1 MHAFLGTTCHYFSD
15 TTSPALQSSLL
26 QFQKFSGSH
35 TGVRIADYIQA
46 GLKEYQLNGKT
57 VGIVAD
63 NASNMRKA
71 LQLLESSCSEGSLM
85 DSDENTDDDNDD
97 DGGNS
102 ATGADDNLWQDI
114 SDTDMEAATSGFNI
128 RVACFAHTLQLT
140 VRDGLDHVHFL
151 RPVMGKCSKLSNL
164 VHQSAMFRASF
175 EQQFGSGH
183 SIPVLNDT
191 RWNST
196 YRQYSAILSLD
207 KGMLRSLLTDV
218 QMTHLLITEREYDQL
233 SEVVNI
239 LAPFADATDLTQG
252 DHSITIS
259 CVLPAVLVLNR
270 ALS

>member
-1 MHAFLGTTCHYFSD
+1 
-15 TTSPALQSSLL
+15 
-26 QFQKFSGSH
+26 
-35 TGVRIADYIQA
+35 
-46 GLKEYQLNGKT
+46 
-57 VGIVAD
+57 
-63 NASNMRKA
+63 
-71 LQLLESSCSEGSLM
+71 
-85 DSDENTDDDNDD
+85 
-97 DGGNS
+97 
-102 ATGADDNLWQDI
+102 
-114 SDTDMEAATSGFNI
+114 MEAATSGFNI